1 MTIAEIAE
9 KAGVSK
15 SAVSRYLNNGYI
27 SEEKRNIIQKVIEE
41 TGYIPSTQA
50 QTLRTGKSRMIG
62 VIVPRIDSDSISRII
77 AGISEVLEE
86 NNYRLLL
93 ANTQNR
99 PEKELEYLDVFKN
112 GNVDAVIFIA
122 TIITNA
128 HKKAIKNCNVP
139 IVLLGQQMN
148 DISCIYNDD
157 FGAAYELTKL
167 LIKHNRN
174 KLGYIGVTNKDKAA
188 GLERF
193 SGFKKAY
200 DITDDYIEI
209 SDFSLDGGYNAAK
222 RLLSRKSEINGLFC
236 ATDTIAIGAMRF
248 LKEQNLKIPDDIAV
262 VGIGDSK
269 LSQIV
274 SPQLTTAKYYYYDSG
289 KQAAKHI
296 LNIINNVDN
305 HTIQVKF
312 GFELCIRETI

>member
-27 SEEKRNIIQKVIEE
+27 SEKKRSVIQKVIEE

-122 TIITNA
+122 TILTNA

-148 DISCIYNDD
+148 DVSCIYNDD
-157 FGAAYELTKL
+157 FGAAYELTNL
-167 LIKHNRN
+167 LIKHNRY

-200 DITDDYIEI
+200 NIADDYIEI
-209 SDFSLDGGYNAAK
+209 SDFTLDGGYNAAK
-222 RLLSRKSEINGLFC
+222 RLLNRKSEINGLFC
-236 ATDTIAIGAMRF
+236 ATDTIAIGVMKF
-248 LKEQNLKIPDDIAV
+248 LKERNFKIPEDIAV
-262 VGIGDSK
+262 VSIGDSK

-274 SPQLTTAKYYYYDSG
+274 SPQLTTAQYYYSDSG

-296 LNIINNVDN
+296 LNMINKQDN
-305 HTIQVKF
+305 HMIQVKF

>member
-27 SEEKRNIIQKVIEE
+27 SEQKRSVIQKVIEE
-41 TGYIPSTQA
+41 TGYIPSSQA

-62 VIVPRIDSDSISRII
+62 VIVPKIDSDSISCII
-77 AGISEVLEE
+77 SGISEVLEE

-122 TIITNA
+122 TILTNA

-139 IVLLGQQMN
+139 IVIVGQQMKN
-148 DISCIYNDD
+148 VSCIYNDD
-157 FGAAYELTKL
+157 FHAAYELTKL
-167 LIKHNRN
+167 LSNRD

-200 DITDDYIEI
+200 DITDDCIEI
-209 SDFSLDGGYNAAK
+209 SDFSLDGGYHAAK
-222 RLLSRKSEINGLFC
+222 RLFSRNSEINGLFC
-236 ATDTIAIGAMRF
+236 ATDTIAIGAMKF
-248 LKEQNLKIPDDIAV
+248 LKEKNLKIPEDIAV
-262 VGIGDSK
+262 VSIGDSK

-274 SPQLTTAKYYYYDSG
+274 SPQLTTAKYYYADSG
-289 KQAAKHI
+289 RKAAQHI
-296 LNIINNVDN
+296 LNIINKEDN
-305 HTIQVKF
+305 HIIQVKF
-312 GFELCIRETI
+312 GFELCIRETT

>member
-27 SEEKRNIIQKVIEE
+27 SEKKRSVIQKVIEE

-122 TIITNA
+122 TILTNA
-128 HKKAIKNCNVP
+128 HKRAIKNCNVP

-148 DISCIYNDD
+148 DVSCIYNDD
-157 FGAAYELTKL
+157 FGAAYELTNL
-167 LIKHNRN
+167 LIKHNRD

-200 DITDDYIEI
+200 NITDDYIEI
-209 SDFSLDGGYNAAK
+209 SDFTLDGGYNAAK
-222 RLLSRKSEINGLFC
+222 RLLNRKSEINGLFC
-236 ATDTIAIGAMRF
+236 ATDTIAIGVMKF
-248 LKEQNLKIPDDIAV
+248 LKERSFKIPKDIAV
-262 VGIGDSK
+262 VSIGDSK
-269 LSQIV
+269 FSQIV
-274 SPQLTTAKYYYYDSG
+274 SPQLTTAKYYYSDSG

-296 LNIINNVDN
+296 LNMINKQDN
-305 HTIQVKF
+305 HMIQVKF

>member
-27 SEEKRNIIQKVIEE
+27 SEKKRSVIQKVIEE
-41 TGYIPSTQA
+41 TGYIPSSQA

-62 VIVPRIDSDSISRII
+62 VIVPRIDSDSISRTI
-77 AGISEVLEE
+77 AGISEILEE

-122 TIITNA
+122 TILTNA
-128 HKKAIKNCNVP
+128 HKRAIKNCNVP
-139 IVLLGQQMN
+139 IVIVGQQMN
-148 DISCIYNDD
+148 DVSCIYNDD
-157 FGAAYELTKL
+157 FNAAYELTKL
-167 LIKHNRN
+167 LINHNRN

-200 DITDDYIEI
+200 NIAEDYVEI
-209 SDFSLDGGYNAAK
+209 SDFTLDGGYNAAK

-236 ATDTIAIGAMRF
+236 ATDTIAIGAVKF
-248 LKEQNLKIPDDIAV
+248 LKEQNIKIPEDIAV
-262 VGIGDSK
+262 VSIGDSK

-274 SPQLTTAKYYYYDSG
+274 SPKLTTAKYYYNDSG

-296 LNIINNVDN
+296 LNMINKQDN
-305 HTIQVKF
+305 HIIQLKF